1 ADTLRNTEVET
12 QRIAIDIAAHS
23 RMLEPILADFE
34 RYVQSIMLS
43 APTMLIIS
51 NRTGMA
57 LTDAQATDPA
67 YWVAHLRGTVMF
79 QGCMDTLQAS
89 PRRVYLEM
97 GPGRALSSLA
107 QANGVAAGQVI
118 AALRH
123 PDQQMADD
131 AWHVLTMAR
140 LWACGVC
147 VDWEPIWAGARRNRV
162 VLPTYPFQRK
172 EYFIAPGTAQAATE
186 TALPRRSDDIATWGW
201 RSHWQS
207 RAALCDVDVTG
218 DLAEAPPQSWLLFLD
233 DAGLGAAAA
242 ERLRRAGHRVVTV
255 RPGDAFARA
264 KDGYVLTPERG
275 REGYDLLIRDLVA
288 TGQVPT
294 RIGHFWGVTAE
305 ESHRPGSSF
314 LHRNIE
320 QGFYALMFLA
330 QAMAEENLPKPLH
343 ITAFT
348 NGAAQVRGE
357 VLSAPE
363 KAMLLGPARVI
374 PKELPGVTVSTLDL
388 ELPRTRRGVMV
399 DALVDPVLEEL
410 LAVPDNTVAALRGTR
425 RYAQKVK
432 AVALPNGDVTL
443 PQGAPVLITGGFGGI
458 GLTIAEDL
466 IRRHG
471 AKIILIARRALPE
484 RALWPRH
491 LASHGPD
498 DPLARRIL
506 ALQRL
511 EAIGGQVLVQIADVC
526 NAEDMRAAV
535 AAGEAA
541 FGKVRAVIHAAGVVD
556 DGPLLT
562 KTPAQVEEV
571 FAPKLHGTQVLAS
584 LFPDG
589 ALDLMV

>member
-1 ADTLRNTEVET
+1 LESGDPRRVFTHDHLGDTPEVVFMFPGGGAQYAGMARDLYETEPVFADWMDQGLAILQPKLDYDIRALWLPAKGDEAAANAELKRPSVQLPLIMITEYALAQLFISWGVQPAVLVGHSMGENTAACLAGVMSFADCIGLVHLRGRLFDTVPAGGMLSVPLSEADLRPYITGDLDMASVNAPGLCVVSGPDAALDALADTLGKAEVET

-34 RYVQSIMLS
+34 RYVRSIMLS

-233 DAGLGAAAA
+233 DAGLGTAAA

-330 QAMAEENLPKPLH
+330 
-343 ITAFT
+343 
-348 NGAAQVRGE
+348 
-357 VLSAPE
+357 
-363 KAMLLGPARVI
+363 
-374 PKELPGVTVSTLDL
+374 
-388 ELPRTRRGVMV
+388 
-399 DALVDPVLEEL
+399 
-410 LAVPDNTVAALRGTR
+410 
-425 RYAQKVK
+425 
-432 AVALPNGDVTL
+432 
-443 PQGAPVLITGGFGGI
+443 
-458 GLTIAEDL
+458 
-466 IRRHG
+466 
-471 AKIILIARRALPE
+471 
-484 RALWPRH
+484 
-491 LASHGPD
+491 
-498 DPLARRIL
+498 
-506 ALQRL
+506 
-511 EAIGGQVLVQIADVC
+511 
-526 NAEDMRAAV
+526 
-535 AAGEAA
+535 
-541 FGKVRAVIHAAGVVD
+541 
-556 DGPLLT
+556 
-562 KTPAQVEEV
+562 
-571 FAPKLHGTQVLAS
+571 
-584 LFPDG
+584 
-589 ALDLMV
+589 